1 MVSKRQNID
10 FGVVAALTLLIVGIW
25 CNVLV
30 LYRVCVIVLLA
41 TALIPAIYT
50 PFTWLWFKL
59 AHVAELVFS
68 KILLSVVFFLLVT
81 PVGLL
86 RKWFANDNMQL
97 KSFGKENKSA
107 FTKKERAYDKA
118 SLENQF

>member
-10 FGVVAALTLLIVGIW
+10 FGVVVALVLLVVGIW
-25 CNVLV
+25 RDVPV
-30 LYRVCVIVLLA
+30 LYRICVIALLA

-59 AHVAELVFS
+59 ARVAEAVFS

-97 KSFGKENKSA
+97 KGFGKGNKSA
-107 FTKKERAYDKA
+107 FTKKEHTYDKA

>member
-1 MVSKRQNID
+1 MVSKKQNID
-10 FGVVAALTLLIVGIW
+10 FGVVAALVLLIVGIW
-25 CNVLV
+25 CDVPV
-30 LYRVCVIVLLA
+30 LYRVCVVALLA

-59 AHVAELVFS
+59 AYVAEVVFS

-86 RKWFANDNMQL
+86 RKWFAKDNLQL
-97 KSFGKENKSA
+97 RGFGK
-107 FTKKERAYDKA
+107 KKESVFAVKETTYEKE